1 MKKITLIILIHCL
14 IFFVPYSKADDIT
27 DIKTQITALSN
38 NLGNFPAHF
47 KDIKE
52 EAKVAKQYNA
62 LKKQLDSLLKKQ
74 PDNQELLFYRGK
86 LQVMGHNAD
95 YKNAWQGA
103 TDDLTKL
110 LELNPSNVPALLLLG
125 AHWVN
130 SEIGL
135 APKAEKLFLAAQ
147 CFQGTEPLEEAQR
160 GLFFALY
167 YQGKI
172 KEATEQAQ
180 FLYTHWA
187 NESAYKQI
195 YDMALGVLS
204 KKSPDQAKQL
214 EKNTPKSQMDCETK

>member
-1 MKKITLIILIHCL
+1 MKKITLIILIL
-14 IFFVPYSKADDIT
+14 MLFIPYSNADEIT

-52 EAKVAKQYNA
+52 EAEVAKHYNA

-103 TDDLTKL
+103 TDDLSKI
-110 LELNPSNVPALLLLG
+110 LELNPSNIPALLLLG
-125 AHWVN
+125 THWVN
-130 SEIGL
+130 SEISL
-135 APKAEKLFLAAQ
+135 ALKAEKLFLAAQ
-147 CFQGTEPLEEAQR
+147 CFHGTEPLEEAQR

-180 FLYTHWA
+180 FLKQQWA
-187 NESAYKQI
+187 NESAYKQL
-195 YDMALGVLS
+195 YNMALGVLS
-204 KKSPDQAKQL
+204 KKSPEQAIQL
-214 EKNTPKSQMDCETK
+214 EHNTPKSQMVCQVK